1 MTEKTTTGDPIERIA
16 ASFSGFADNIATQV
30 GEVMA
35 EQREETRTLFE
46 SLRPAEPDPDNVEPG
61 PPAEEPPERTDPS
74 DTMVDQ
80 YSAWWSDPEKSPE
93 ENARAIRSNFEV
105 CMLISSGAR
114 RLEMPVELNYP
125 EEFLTAAR
133 AHIFENRKMPAPRVY
148 TGGSDGAYNARNFRP
163 LDVQRA
169 MDSQE
174 SGFGSDLVD
183 VQYISEMWMAARNR
197 DTIVNDIRT
206 VPMTSATQVI
216 PIDGA
221 VPEMHLVSEKTSAG
235 ASLYTTSK
243 TASSSRTLT
252 SKKFTIQQDWSAE
265 LEEDSVIAFVPFLR
279 EMLGESAAL
288 HLGSAYYNGDTTSAG
303 TGNINLD
310 DNTPGSTKHYL
321 AWDGIRH
328 YWLVDAA
335 GQGKDMAAALDIAEI
350 NVARGKLNGADD
362 DVDASVGNVNW
373 GTDPRDLRIVCD
385 WATYTAMLDADRVTT
400 VDKYGAGATVLTGEL
415 GAFAGIPIIAPSYAT
430 KTDSDGKA
438 VDTEASNTKGQL
450 TVFAPRGFIG
460 GVRRETQLFF
470 GRIQGQDQFKF
481 ELYSRRAFQ
490 RHGANVAAGI
500 YDITL

>member
-1 MTEKTTTGDPIERIA
+1 MAEDTTTADPIERIA
-16 ASFSGFADNIATQV
+16 TSLATFADGVREAITEGQEAQA
-30 GEVMA
+30 A
-35 EQREETRTLFE
+35 EMRGLIEA
-46 SLRPAEPDPDNVEPG
+46 LRPADPDNVEPG
-61 PPAEEPPERTDPS
+61 APEGEPPPRVDPLDS
-74 DTMVDQ
+74 MVDQ
-80 YSAWWSDPEKSPE
+80 YSSWWSDRALSPE
-93 ENARAIRSNFEV
+93 QNARAIRANFEV

-114 RLEMPVELNYP
+114 RLEMPVELNFP
-125 EEFLTAAR
+125 DEFLTAAR
-133 AHIFENRKMPAPRVY
+133 AHIFESAKFPAPRVY
-148 TGGSDGAYNARNFRP
+148 TGGSEGKYTARNFRP

-183 VQYISEMWMAARNR
+183 VEYISEMWMAARNR
-197 DTIVNDIRT
+197 DTLVNDIRT

-221 VPEMHLVSEKTSAG
+221 VPEMLLVSEKTSAG

-265 LEEDSVIAFVPFLR
+265 LEEDAVIAFVPFLR

-288 HLGSAYYNGDTTSAG
+288 HLGSAYYNGDSTNAG
-303 TGNINLD
+303 SGNLNLD
-310 DNTPGSTKHYL
+310 DADPADSKHYL

-328 YWLVDAA
+328 YWIVDAT
-335 GQGKDMAAALDIAEI
+335 GQGKDMGSALDLSEV
-350 NVARGKLNGADD
+350 NVARGKLNGTDD
-362 DVDASVGNVNW
+362 DLDSAVGNINW
-373 GTDPRDLRIVCD
+373 GQNPRDLRIVCD
-385 WATYTAMLDADRVTT
+385 WDTYMAMLSADTVTT
-400 VDKYGAGATVLTGEL
+400 VDKYGPAATVLTGEL
-415 GAFAGIPIIAPSYAT
+415 GSYAGIPIISPSYAV
-430 KTDSDGKA
+430 KTEADGKQST
-438 VDTEASNTKGQL
+438 TEASNTKGQL

-500 YDITL
+500 YDITI